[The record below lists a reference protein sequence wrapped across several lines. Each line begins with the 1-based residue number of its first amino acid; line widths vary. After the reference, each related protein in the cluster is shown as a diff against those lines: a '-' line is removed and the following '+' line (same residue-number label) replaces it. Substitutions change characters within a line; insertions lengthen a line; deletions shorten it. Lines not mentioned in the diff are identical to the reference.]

1 MYKKSFVIL
10 SILFLLTACNKADE
24 KVKGVWKYTYNDY
37 QSLSLRVE
45 NEEMFVRF
53 KGLEQ
58 EVFPLKKSDEND
70 FRFVVQGQND
80 SSEYYMFSV
89 HIEPDDYISV
99 EPMSQN
105 QKSLACILLKEKD
118 LSKKAQKESIIQ
130 LKKVE

>member
-1 MYKKSFVIL
+1 MYKKIFVIL

-80 SSEYYMFSV
+80 SSEHYMFNV

-99 EPMSQN
+99 EPMTQN
-105 QKSLACILLKEKD
+105 QKSLACVLLKEKD

>member
-1 MYKKSFVIL
+1 MYKKIFVVL
-10 SILFLLTACNKADE
+10 SSLLLLTACNNAEE
-24 KVKGVWKYTYNDY
+24 KVKGVWRYTYNDY
-37 QSLSLRVE
+37 QSLSLRIE

-58 EVFPLKKSDEND
+58 EVFPLKKSSENN

-80 SSEYYMFSV
+80 SSEHYMFNV

-99 EPMSQN
+99 EPMLPN
-105 QKSLACILLKEKD
+105 QKSLAYILLKEKD
-118 LSKKAQKESIIQ
+118 LNKKAQKESTIK

>member
-1 MYKKSFVIL
+1 MYKKFFVIL

-58 EVFPLKKSDEND
+58 EVFPLKKSGEND

-80 SSEYYMFSV
+80 SSEYYMFNV
-89 HIEPDDYISV
+89 HIEPDDYILV

-105 QKSLACILLKEKD
+105 QKSLARILLKEKD
-118 LSKKAQKESIIQ
+118 LSKKAQKESTIQ